1 VDFLAIV
8 TRGEKGIEFRLEE
21 FRVPEE
27 SFIADQTIGE
37 LRIGERTGAMI
48 LAVRSEEGGFDTT
61 PSAGDLL
68 RAGDTLIVLGTR
80 EQITRLGGLM
90 RGDEVVEDS

>member
-1 VDFLAIV
+1 MDFLDIV
-8 TRGEKGIEFRLEE
+8 TRGETGIEFRLEE
-21 FRVPEE
+21 FGIPEE

-48 LAVRSEEGGFDTT
+48 LAIRSEEGGFDTT
-61 PSAGDLL
+61 PSAGDRL

-80 EQITRLGGLM
+80 EQITRLEGLM
-90 RGDEVVEDS
+90 RGEEVMEDP